1 MRSFLCT
8 AAVFLFVFFVS
19 LPSISGQDTK
29 PKIEDLAFM
38 AGCWELNVPQ
48 RNMTIAEQWMKP
60 LGGTLIGMGRTVVG
74 GKTVSYETLRIVSG
88 EAGIDYIAKPS
99 SNKDETTFK
108 LAKSTAAE
116 VVFENPAHDFPQRI
130 IYKKVDADS
139 LFARIEGTRN
149 GKLSGMDIP
158 MKRVK
163 CE

>member
-1 MRSFLCT
+1 MRSSFSV
-8 AAVFLFVFFVS
+8 AVVFSVVFFLS
-19 LPSISGQDTK
+19 LNSVSGQDAK

-60 LGGTLIGMGRTVVG
+60 FGGTLIGMGRTVVG
-74 GKTVSYETLRIVSG
+74 EKTVSYETLRIVSG
-88 EAGIDYIAKPS
+88 DAGIDYIAKPS

-108 LAKSTAAE
+108 LVKATAAE
-116 VVFENPAHDFPQRI
+116 IVFENPAHDFPQRI
-130 IYKKVDADS
+130 IYKKGDADS

-158 MKRVK
+158 MKRTK

>member
-1 MRSFLCT
+1 MRSFFST
-8 AAVFLFVFFVS
+8 AVVFLFGVFVS
-19 LPSISGQDTK
+19 ISSISGQDAK

-38 AGCWELNVPQ
+38 VGCWELNVPQ
-48 RNMTIAEQWMKP
+48 RNMTISEQWMKP

-74 GKTVSYETLRIVSG
+74 EKTVSYESLRIVSG
-88 EAGIDYIAKPS
+88 DAGIDYIAKPS

-108 LAKSTAAE
+108 LVKATAAE
-116 VVFENPAHDFPQRI
+116 IVFENPAHDFPQRI
-130 IYKKVDADS
+130 IYRKGETDS